1 MALTGKLT
9 KKLVENL
16 GAGRHGDG
24 GGLYLVV
31 DPSGARRWIVRVVV
45 KGQRNIKGAP
55 LRTDFGL
62 GGADVVTLNQA
73 RERALEYRRMAKQ
86 GLNPR
91 FNASREI
98 PSFEEIAGRFIL
110 TGCQRGKMP
119 STGRNGST
127 LCATMLSQRLGGCLL
142 IALANQRC

>member
-16 GAGRHGDG
+16 GAGRHGDS

-45 KGQRNIKGAP
+45 KGQKNVKGAP

-98 PSFEEIAGRFIL
+98 LTFEEVARQVHIDR
-110 TGCQRGKMP
+110 MP
-119 STGRNGST
+119 TWKKV
-127 LCATMLSQRLGGCLL
+127 
-142 IALANQRC
+142 LAD